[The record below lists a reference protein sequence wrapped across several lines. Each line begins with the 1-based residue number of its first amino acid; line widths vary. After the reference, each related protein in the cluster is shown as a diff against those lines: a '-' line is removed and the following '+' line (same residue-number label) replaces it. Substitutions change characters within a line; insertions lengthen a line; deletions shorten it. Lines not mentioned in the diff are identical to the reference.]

1 MPRSYGEKFLRELS
15 GNTDD
20 AHLGIEMARL
30 CVEAKLPAT
39 YVAKALKVS
48 RMSLYSWFRGKPIA
62 SKFHA
67 RIEDFVSGLRHDL
80 KRDTLPAKN
89 LDDVK
94 HYLTLATGTAL

>member
-15 GNTDD
+15 ANTDD
-20 AHLGIEMARL
+20 SNLGVEMARL
-30 CVEAKLPAT
+30 CVDSKLPAT

-62 SKFHA
+62 NKFHA
-67 RIEDFVSGLRHDL
+67 RLEDFVSGLRHDL
-80 KRDTLPAKN
+80 KRNALPAKN

-94 HYLTLATGTAL
+94 QYLTSVTGTAL